1 MANAFWCLVEDDR
14 KGSPKKVMAEVLG
27 EAGRLS
33 GGNVEAVWLTDKAAD
48 DGIKQLGAWGATKV
62 WVLENP
68 AFAPYRGEVW
78 TPVLADLTKQ
88 HSPKAIFAPVTSK
101 MRELAARLAARLG
114 AGLSADSVGMAM
126 DGDQLVATRP
136 VYAGKLLAKMTWAKT
151 PWIAT
156 LRPNVFKPADAQA
169 GKSAAVEKPNV
180 TIPAATMKLVER
192 REETSTGLPELTEAE
207 IVISG
212 GRGMKGPENYVILED
227 MGKVIGAAVGASRAA
242 VDAGWRPHRFQIGQ
256 TGRTISPKLY
266 LGFGV
271 SGAIQHLAG
280 MRTSKVIVAVNKDP
294 DAPIF
299 KIADYG
305 IVADLFEVVPALT
318 DEFKKLLE
326 K

>member
-1 MANAFWCLVEDDR
+1 MANAFWCIVEDDR
-14 KGSPKKVMAEVLG
+14 KGAPKKVMAEVIG
-27 EAGRLS
+27 EAARLS
-33 GGNVEAVWLTDKAAD
+33 GGDVEAVWLTDTASD
-48 DGIKQLGAWGATKV
+48 EGLGQLAGWGATKV
-62 WVLENP
+62 WLLENA

-78 TPVLADLTKQ
+78 TPVVAELVAQ
-88 HSPKAIFAPVTSK
+88 HAPRAVFAPVTSK
-101 MRELAARLAARLG
+101 MREFAARLAARLG

-169 GKSAAVEKPNV
+169 GKTPQVEKPAV
-180 TIPAATMKLVER
+180 TIPSAAMKLVER
-192 REETSTGLPELTEAE
+192 REEASTGLPELTEAE
-207 IVISG
+207 TVVSG
-212 GRGMKGPENYVILED
+212 GRTGSRSARRNMAQ
-227 MGKVIGAAVGASRAA
+227 VIGAAVGASRAA

-305 IVADLFEVVPALT
+305 IVGDLFEVVPALT
-318 DEFKKLLE
+318 EEFKKLLE